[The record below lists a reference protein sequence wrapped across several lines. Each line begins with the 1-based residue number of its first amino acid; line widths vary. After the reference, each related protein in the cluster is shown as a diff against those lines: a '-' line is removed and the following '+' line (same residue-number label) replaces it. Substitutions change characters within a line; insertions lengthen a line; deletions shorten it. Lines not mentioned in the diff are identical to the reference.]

1 MNTRHG
7 RLPGQEPE
15 PFRVEDLPQPARRLA
30 VVLSTATRIEP
41 ELMRTARLELRPTL
55 DVGAEATLWFGD
67 WASRSGADHMALHHD
82 LLIPLR
88 GLLSAELAA
97 DPGKGAVRRT
107 GAVISRA
114 HRGLSPA
121 LALEEQVT
129 WAAVLADAG
138 LATDG
143 GDDPDTAIDRMLERV
158 LRAALEEPDRREGLR
173 RWFAGAWQ
181 RFPERVRLAPGAQ
194 TLFDVLVQGGGPD
207 ASASGHPSPLRFE
220 GSTDIVL
227 TLRHDGAYITAGD
240 PVWPVEGILVP
251 DTHPRVLD
259 VSSDPVNWSRAQK
272 LRVPR
277 HGTAAVDVSHVP
289 VYVRNAR
296 GVIYQLGAPDSSA
309 TVRYGLPG
317 AVPMQDDLDAEVAA
331 DNPADALVGS
341 GRPPRIHEEAT
352 EHDSA
357 GPASPEQPEQPEQ
370 FDQYEPTRSGV
381 FLSPPYGQIATP
393 LHGGVARDILIEILS
408 PTRDHRSRVHVLAGI
423 GGSGKSRI
431 ALEAAHRLRESRTVW
446 WVRADQITTAMR
458 EVAYQLGTPRSLF
471 DQAVSNG
478 DAPHDIV
485 WSALEAAPEPWL
497 LVFDN
502 VDQPSQLGYRG
513 RDAAEGTGW
522 LREPRTPHGLVIV
535 TSRNQSRWPSN
546 SMVHLVHSL
555 DEVDGAAMLLES
567 VPRAGT
573 MDQARELAVTLGCL
587 PLALHTAV
595 AYLNSVTNTS
605 LSGPAVHDFE
615 TYTQAIRSRTDET
628 PGMSDRGLHSVLGLD
643 VKSRVCGMSLE
654 LLTRS
659 GLPEAAPLLKLFA
672 CLAPTPIPVD
682 ALMSSD
688 TIELS
693 PLFAGPSRF
702 SRAKRNAALRGLAD
716 LCLIE
721 VEAERPG
728 AEPADPAV
736 SHPVPLIH
744 LHPVIHGL
752 MRADEDVRRR
762 PVDYQRLNL
771 QLLEGIA
778 QELPP
783 DMPAN
788 WGLWAT
794 VAPHAIEV
802 VRAAL
807 HTGMYAPDLDVA
819 LSALVLARLTA
830 RYLIAVG
837 VLPTAAALV
846 NPIIAGC
853 ETFGFDEDSPDILQ
867 LKFERGRVALEAG
880 QALDAEDEFARIAV
894 VREQVLGAHHP
905 DTLAARHALARSV
918 LEQGRFAEAESLLRA
933 IVQIEY
939 AVHGTEHPDTLV
951 TRHSLV
957 RATMALGHV
966 SEVLDEARDLL
977 AVSLRQLGHDN
988 PETLRIRQTLTRIL
1002 LQTDRTDEAEREI
1015 DTALSNSMLAPDSPL
1030 TMALRHTRCLIL
1042 VTRGRIA
1049 EAAEELAS
1057 LLEDQIRSQ
1066 GPGHPETERTR
1077 EMLQRVEE
1085 ILST

>member
-1 MNTRHG
+1 M
-7 RLPGQEPE
+7 
-15 PFRVEDLPQPARRLA
+15 
-30 VVLSTATRIEP
+30 
-41 ELMRTARLELRPTL
+41 
-55 DVGAEATLWFGD
+55 GAEATLWFGD

-82 LLIPLR
+82 LLTPLR

-181 RFPERVRLAPGAQ
+181 RFPERVRLAPGGQA
-194 TLFDVLVQGGGPD
+194 LFDVLVQGGGPD

-240 PVWPVEGILVP
+240 PEWPVEGILVP

-277 HGTAAVDVSHVP
+277 HGTAAVGVSHVP
-289 VYVRNAR
+289 VYVRTAR
-296 GVIYQLGAPDSSA
+296 GVVYQLGAPGSSA
-309 TVRYGLPG
+309 TVRYGMPG
-317 AVPMQDDLDAEVAA
+317 AVPIQDDLAVEDAA
-331 DNPADALVGS
+331 DIPADAPAPTDS
-341 GRPPRIHEEAT
+341 GWPPGAHEEGT
-352 EHDSA
+352 EHDPAGSA
-357 GPASPEQPEQPEQ
+357 SAEQPERS
-370 FDQYEPTRSGV
+370 DQYRLAQTAV
-381 FLSPPYGQIATP
+381 LLDPPYGQTTTP
-393 LHGGVARDILIEILS
+393 LHGGGARDILIEILS
-408 PTRDHRSRVHVLAGI
+408 PARDRRSRVHVLVGI

-431 ALEAAHRLRESRTVW
+431 ALEAAHRLRESRRVW
-446 WVRADQITTAMR
+446 WVPANQIDISMR
-458 EVAYQLGTPRSLF
+458 EVAYQLGTPRSLV
-471 DQAVSNG
+471 DQAFRDG
-478 DAPHDIV
+478 EAHDLV
-485 WSALEAAPEPWL
+485 WRALEAAAEPWL

-502 VDQPSQLGYRG
+502 ADRPRQLGYMG
-513 RDAAEGTGW
+513 RDVAEGTGW
-522 LREPRTPHGLVIV
+522 LREPRTSHGLVIV
-535 TSRNQSRWPSN
+535 TSRSQSNWPSN
-546 SMVHLVHSL
+546 SMVHLVRSL
-555 DEVDGAAMLLES
+555 DEVDGAALLLERAPGAGS
-567 VPRAGT
+567 V
-573 MDQARELAVTLGCL
+573 DQARQLAVALGCL
-587 PLALHTAV
+587 PLALHQAA
-595 AYLNSVTNTS
+595 AYVNSVAES
-605 LSGPAVHDFE
+605 PLPDPVVRDFE
-615 TYTQAIRSRTDET
+615 TYTRAIWSRIDKA
-628 PGMSDRGLHSVLGLD
+628 PGTSGSGLDHGLGLGLT
-643 VKSRVCGMSLE
+643 SRVCGMSLE
-654 LLTRS
+654 LLTRM
-659 GLPEAAPLLKLFA
+659 GLPEAASLLKLFA
-672 CLAPTPIPVD
+672 CLALAPIPFD

-688 TIELS
+688 SIELS
-693 PLFAGPSRF
+693 PLFAGSSRF
-702 SRAKRNAALRGLAD
+702 SKAKRAAALSGLAD
-716 LCLIE
+716 LGLIE
-721 VEAERPG
+721 VDVERPG
-728 AEPADPAV
+728 TARPPDSAV
-736 SHPVPLIH
+736 PHVVPLLH

-752 MRADEDVRRR
+752 LRADEDVRRR
-762 PVDYQRLNL
+762 QVDYQRLNL
-771 QLLEGIA
+771 QLLEDIA
-778 QELPP
+778 QDLQP
-783 DMPAN
+783 DLPAN
-788 WGLWAT
+788 WGLWANI
-794 VAPHAIEV
+794 APHAIEV
-802 VRAAL
+802 VRATL
-807 HTGMYAPDLDVA
+807 HGGMLAPDLGVA
-819 LSALVLARLTA
+819 QSALVLARLTA
-830 RYLIAVG
+830 RYLIACG
-837 VLPTAAALV
+837 VLQTAAALV
-846 NPIIAGC
+846 NPLIAEC

-957 RATMALGHV
+957 RAAMALGHG
-966 SEVLDEARDLL
+966 SEVLDEARDIL
-977 AVSLRQLGHDN
+977 AVCLRQLGHDN
-988 PETLRIRQTLTRIL
+988 PETQRIRQTLTRIL
-1002 LQTDRTDEAEREI
+1002 LQTGRTDEAEREI
-1015 DTALSNSMLAPDSPL
+1015 DTALSNSTLAPDSPL
-1030 TMALRHTRCLIL
+1030 TMALRHTRCLVL